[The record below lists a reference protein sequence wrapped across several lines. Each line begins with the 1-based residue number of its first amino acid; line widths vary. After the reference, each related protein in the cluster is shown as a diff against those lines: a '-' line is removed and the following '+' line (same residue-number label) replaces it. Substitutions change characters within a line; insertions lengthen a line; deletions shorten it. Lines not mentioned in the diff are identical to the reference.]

1 MAMSITKEAYESKR
15 SNISAKLFTLT
26 SRHGL
31 VAKVTN
37 YGGIIVALEVPDR
50 NGKRTD
56 IALGKDSLD
65 EYLDGHPYFGAITGR
80 VAGRIGE
87 GSFTLEGKE
96 YVLAQNDEPNCLHGG
111 EEGFDKIL
119 WDASIISDAGREKLE
134 LTTIDPAGKNNFPG
148 TIRCTV
154 TYGWIEDNSFEIT
167 YKATTDHTT
176 PLNLTNHSYFNLAG
190 HDTGDVLG
198 HEVQIHSDAVA
209 AVDKNA
215 TLIGKREPVRASYN
229 DYRRAV
235 RLGDLESLEMGNAD
249 IHFFLYGGRTVEPKL
264 SATVYEPN
272 SGRIMEV
279 HTTEPGVQFYA
290 GISLSC
296 AGPEAG
302 KGGCIYPALGGLCL
316 ETQDYSD
323 SINFPDMGGAILHPD
338 EVFTSTTLY
347 KFRTRG

>member
-1 MAMSITKEAYESKR
+1 MSIIEEVYESKK
-15 SNISAKLFTLT
+15 SEISAKLFTLT

-37 YGGIIVALEVPDR
+37 YGGIIVSMEVPDR
-50 NGKRTD
+50 NGVNAD

-65 EYLDGHPYFGAITGR
+65 DYLEGNPYFGTITGR
-80 VAGRIGE
+80 VAGRIG
-87 GSFTLEGKE
+87 GGRFTLEGRN
-96 YVLAQNDEPNCLHGG
+96 YILAQNDEPNCLHGG
-111 EEGFDKIL
+111 EKGFDKIL
-119 WDASIISDAGREKLE
+119 WEASITGDGEKEKLQ
-134 LTTIDPAGKNNFPG
+134 LTTVDPAGHNNFPG
-148 TIRCTV
+148 TVRCTV

-167 YKATTDHTT
+167 YKAKTDHTT

-190 HDTGDVLG
+190 HDSGDVLG

-209 AVDKNA
+209 AVDENA
-215 TLIGKREPVRASYN
+215 TLIGKRMPVRANYN

-235 RLGDLESLEMGNAD
+235 CLGDLETLEMGNAD

-264 SATVYEPN
+264 GATVYEPN

-279 HTTEPGVQFYA
+279 HTTEPGVQFYS
-290 GISLSC
+290 GIALSID
-296 AGPEAG
+296 GPESG
-302 KGGCIYPALGGLCL
+302 KGGCTYPALGGLCL
-316 ETQDYSD
+316 ETQDYAD
-323 SINFPDMGGAILHPD
+323 CVNFPGMGGAILRPD